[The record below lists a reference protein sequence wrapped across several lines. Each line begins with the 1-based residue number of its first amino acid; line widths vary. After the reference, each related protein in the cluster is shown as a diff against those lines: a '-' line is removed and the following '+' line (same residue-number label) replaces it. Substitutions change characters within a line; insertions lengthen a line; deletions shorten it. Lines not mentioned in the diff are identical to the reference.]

1 MGLGKK
7 WTQRELTYLVNNYQL
22 YGAEYVA
29 AQLGR
34 TPQAVRQQAWRDG
47 LTAAKGAHAAH
58 IRRHTQRVGVLEREN
73 ALLRQA
79 LYNAGVDPAK
89 MTKEA
94 E

>member
-47 LTAAKGAHAAH
+47 LTAAKGAH

-73 ALLRQA
+73 TMLRQA
-79 LYNAGVDPAK
+79 LYNAGVDPDK